1 MMILERMNE
10 QYKRITNAIM
20 DEESKKIFDS
30 RIEYMITRN
39 EERFEEALFDEKKII
54 IVWKLI
60 QYYREVG

>member
-39 EERFEEALFDEKKII
+39 EERFEEALFDEKKR
-54 IVWKLI
+54 LLLF
-60 QYYREVG
+60 GN